1 MLIYRLRDIYREI
14 TGQIEPAAT
23 FTTVVSPRPAANS
36 DNITQSDMQARRQRR
51 QRRADRT
58 GLRNNQGWTI
68 RSW

>member
-14 TGQIEPAAT
+14 TGYIEPVP
-23 FTTVVSPRPAANS
+23 FTTVMNPFPAANA

-51 QRRADRT
+51 QRRADRAE
-58 GLRNNQGWTI
+58 LRNAKGWTI